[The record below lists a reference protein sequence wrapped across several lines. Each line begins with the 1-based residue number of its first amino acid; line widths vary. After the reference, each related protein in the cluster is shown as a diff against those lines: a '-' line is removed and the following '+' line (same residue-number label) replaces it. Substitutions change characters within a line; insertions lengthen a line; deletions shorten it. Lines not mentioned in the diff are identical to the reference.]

1 MSVAARPWDLTLGGV
16 IIIVLVLVI
25 IPISEPLL
33 RARHE
38 AGQFP
43 EMPPLTIRGCGRESL

>member
-38 AGQFP
+38 AGHFP